1 MPADPALH
9 TSLALLFTELVDGPP
24 TREAYMLN
32 AGDPGL
38 LRSLDNLSADAASR
52 PPAPGAA
59 TIAAHV
65 DHLSLGLDLM
75 NRWSDGDPNPFAS
88 ADWASSWRRGAV
100 TEEEWDA
107 LRTRL
112 RATAARWRESLANP
126 RELSALE
133 LNGVISSVAHFAY
146 HFGAIRQIN
155 RAIQGPKAE

>member
-1 MPADPALH
+1 MAANPVLQ
-9 TSLALLFTELVDGPP
+9 TSLALLFTELIDGPP

-32 AGDPGL
+32 PGDAGL
-38 LRSLDNLSADAASR
+38 LRSLDHVAADEASK

-65 DHLSLGLDLM
+65 NHLSYGLELM

-88 ADWASSWRRGAV
+88 SDWAASWRRGAV

-112 RATAARWRESLANP
+112 RAAAARWREALAKP
-126 RELSALE
+126 RELSAPE
-133 LNGVISSVAHFAY
+133 LNGMISSIAHLAY
-146 HFGAIRQIN
+146 HFGAIRQID
-155 RAIQGPKAE
+155 RASQGPKAE